1 MKTLSLEE
9 SQIRQPRAGAAGRK
23 AAQVAPVAKGAKLSP
38 ARRKEPAGL
47 LEEHFPDSEAR
58 AVRFEYF
65 NLDAREVLV
74 AGSFNDWQPLATP
87 MTNLHGDRWSAELRL
102 KPGHYEYRFVV
113 DGQWMDDPM
122 AACFVANPFGSLNCV
137 LEVKATEAG
146 AASQP

>member
-1 MKTLSLEE
+1 M
-9 SQIRQPRAGAAGRK
+9 
-23 AAQVAPVAKGAKLSP
+23 
-38 ARRKEPAGL
+38 EPAGL
-47 LEEHFPDSEAR
+47 LEEHLPDSRAR

-65 NLDAREVLV
+65 NPDAREVLV
-74 AGSFNDWQPLATP
+74 AGSFNAWHPHTTP
-87 MTNLHGDRWSAELRL
+87 MINRHGDRWSTELWL

-122 AACFVANPFGSLNCV
+122 AARFVPNPFGSLNCV